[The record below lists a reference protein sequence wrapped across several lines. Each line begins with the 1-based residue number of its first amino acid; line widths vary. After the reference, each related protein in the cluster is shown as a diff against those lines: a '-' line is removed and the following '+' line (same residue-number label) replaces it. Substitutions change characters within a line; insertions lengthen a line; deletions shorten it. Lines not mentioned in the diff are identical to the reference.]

1 LNYSK
6 ILKIDQ
12 RKAPGMLLK
21 KNFLLICL
29 ACILLLCGQALA
41 EDYAADIKSKV
52 LLRTE
57 TMSNGQPIDYLDFEK
72 PNLTVLDL
80 EIAPGSQTGW
90 HSHPVNVYA
99 YVMSGRIS
107 VEIEGGKTAEFKE
120 GEVIVE
126 VVNLLHNGVNREKVP
141 VRLIV
146 FYLGAK
152 NLPNVLKAEKK

>member
-1 LNYSK
+1 
-6 ILKIDQ
+6 
-12 RKAPGMLLK
+12 
-21 KNFLLICL
+21 
-29 ACILLLCGQALA
+29 
-41 EDYAADIKSKV
+41 
-52 LLRTE
+52 
-57 TMSNGQPIDYLDFEK
+57 
-72 PNLTVLDL
+72 
-80 EIAPGSQTGW
+80 
-90 HSHPVNVYA
+90 
-99 YVMSGRIS
+99 VMSGRIS